1 MDKLGERSGDVTGVG
16 LGEGVLVAGCIK
28 TLVFVDVKRLV
39 GVRYCVLSLSNIHQ
53 RDLRCDLGRRFR

>member
-28 TLVFVDVKRLV
+28 TLVFVDVKKASGGKILCFILIQYPSTGLEV
-39 GVRYCVLSLSNIHQ
+39 
-53 RDLRCDLGRRFR
+53 